1 MSEDI
6 SAQEAIEIAQE
17 FIEPY
22 YPWRQPIKAVRE
34 NGQWIVE
41 FDVGAV
47 KIEIA
52 TVKVDA
58 INKEIKEFVKAPAQ
72 Q

>member
-1 MSEDI
+1 MRENTG
-6 SAQEAIEIAQE
+6 AQEAREIGRE
-17 FIEPY
+17 CVRPEG
-22 YPWRQPIKAVRE
+22 RGGEPIKGVRE
-34 NGQWIVE
+34 NGEWIVE

-58 INKEIKEFVKAPAQ
+58 SNKEIKEFVKAPAQ